1 MKDKQS
7 KESKQKKI
15 LHIDDEEIFRHE
27 CSQVF
32 ESTGFN
38 VDFAANS
45 IEGLDKIKKIRYDL
59 ILLDIIMPNLDNMQ
73 SENAGLELLTKI
85 KETDTQLPVIMI
97 SVLKHMSKAI
107 EALQLGAVD
116 YITKDKIESEA
127 LIDKVREALRMVER
141 SRDFIDYLICQGESA
156 TLEFK
161 SSLRWNFKSDRI
173 DSRIQLSWLKTLVG
187 FLNSEGGIL
196 LVGVNNDGGIIGL
209 DYDKFPSDDKLLL
222 HISNMIR
229 RHIGLEF
236 SKFIT
241 YDLKVVE
248 DKKVLF
254 IECKKSREPVF
265 LLIKEDEEDFYI
277 RVGPSTQK
285 LSTKRTFNYLQN
297 KQK

>member
-1 MKDKQS
+1 
-7 KESKQKKI
+7 
-15 LHIDDEEIFRHE
+15 
-27 CSQVF
+27 
-32 ESTGFN
+32 
-38 VDFAANS
+38 
-45 IEGLDKIKKIRYDL
+45 
-59 ILLDIIMPNLDNMQ
+59 
-73 SENAGLELLTKI
+73 
-85 KETDTQLPVIMI
+85 
-97 SVLKHMSKAI
+97 
-107 EALQLGAVD
+107 
-116 YITKDKIESEA
+116 
-127 LIDKVREALRMVER
+127 
-141 SRDFIDYLICQGESA
+141 
-156 TLEFK
+156 
-161 SSLRWNFKSDRI
+161 
-173 DSRIQLSWLKTLVG
+173 LKTLVG